1 MRRERGR
8 TEARRVADKSR
19 TTTPAR
25 KVRSKASVSLRAKK
39 PGTPAAAGRETRAA
53 GLRASHG
60 VVPAL
65 DLESLDDVKR
75 VVEQTTRITGVVAYK
90 LGLTVTLRLGLQKAI
105 AELRGV
111 TDLPLFYD
119 HQKAGPDVPDMAAK
133 FASTCAEAGADG
145 LILFPLAGPTAV
157 DEFVGNTLKH
167 GMLPIVGGDLPLPS
181 YNASGGGYVVDD
193 ALDKIFRRAASA
205 GARHFIVPGNTSAK
219 VRHHASWL
227 PSVAPDPHLFIP
239 GIGALG
245 GSIGETFAA
254 APKCR
259 VYAIVGRA
267 IYGAPD
273 AAAAARRLADEAL
286 SFA

>member
-8 TEARRVADKSR
+8 TEARRV
-19 TTTPAR
+19 TG

-39 PGTPAAAGRETRAA
+39 SARSAAAERKARTA

-60 VVPAL
+60 IVPAL

-75 VVEQTTRITGVVAYK
+75 VVEQTTRISGVVAYK
-90 LGLTVTLRLGLQKAI
+90 LGLTMTLRLGLQRAI
-105 AELRGV
+105 AELRNV
-111 TDLPLFYD
+111 TELPVFYD

-133 FASTCAEAGADG
+133 FAATCAEAGADG

-157 DEFVGNTLKH
+157 DQFVGNTLKYD
-167 GMLPIVGGDLPLPS
+167 MLPIVGGDLPLPS

-193 ALDKIFRRAASA
+193 ALDKIFQRAASV

-219 VRHHASWL
+219 VRHHATWL
-227 PSVAPDPHLFIP
+227 PSVAAEPHLFIP

-245 GSIGETFAA
+245 GSIRETFAA
-254 APKCR
+254 APNCR

-273 AAAAARRLADEAL
+273 PAVAARRLADEAL

>member
-1 MRRERGR
+1 V
-8 TEARRVADKSR
+8 ARKVRAK
-19 TTTPAR
+19 TPAR
-25 KVRSKASVSLRAKK
+25 KVRSKAHVSVRAKK
-39 PGTPAAAGRETRAA
+39 SGTPAASVREARAIS
-53 GLRASHG
+53 LRATHG
-60 VVPAL
+60 IVPAL
-65 DLESLDDVKR
+65 DLESPDDVKR
-75 VVEQTTRITGVVAYK
+75 VVERTTRIAGVVAYK
-90 LGLTVTLRLGLQKAI
+90 LGLTLTLRLGLQRAI
-105 AELRGV
+105 EELRSV
-111 TDLPLFYD
+111 TDLPVFYD

-133 FASTCAEAGADG
+133 FASTCAAAGADG

-157 DEFVGNTLKH
+157 DEFVGSTLKH
-167 GMLPIVGGDLPLPS
+167 DMLPIVGGDLPLPS

-205 GARHFIVPGNTSAK
+205 GAKHFIVPGNTSAK

-227 PSVAPDPHLFIP
+227 PSVTSEPHLFIP

-245 GSIGETFAA
+245 GSIRDTFAA
-254 APKCR
+254 ASNCR

-273 AAAAARRLADEAL
+273 PADAARRLADEAL

>member
-1 MRRERGR
+1 
-8 TEARRVADKSR
+8 
-19 TTTPAR
+19 
-25 KVRSKASVSLRAKK
+25 
-39 PGTPAAAGRETRAA
+39 
-53 GLRASHG
+53 

-75 VVEQTTRITGVVAYK
+75 VVEQTTRIAGVVAYK

-105 AELRGV
+105 AELRRV

-157 DEFVGNTLKH
+157 DEFVGNTLKY

-193 ALDKIFRRAASA
+193 ALDKIFRRAAST
-205 GARHFIVPGNTSAK
+205 GARHFIIPGNTSAK
-219 VRHHASWL
+219 VWHHASWL
-227 PSVAPDPHLFIP
+227 PSVAPEPHLFIP

-245 GSIGETFAA
+245 GSIRDTFAA
-254 APKCR
+254 APNCR

-273 AAAAARRLADEAL
+273 PATAARRLADEAL